1 MRYQLRLS
9 SDAND
14 TLRAAVQTP
23 LKKFNDARYGPS
35 QFQTLVVAVHD
46 GSAAAPDGATS
57 DVQGGLWGHTSY
69 GWLYVQLL
77 VVPEP
82 LRGQGV
88 GRQLLQMAE
97 AEALRRGC
105 HGAWLDT
112 FSPQAQGFYENLGY
126 LVFAALADFPIGHS
140 RTFLRK
146 SLAAV

>member
-1 MRYQLRLS
+1 MPYQLRLS

-14 TLRAAVQTP
+14 ALRAAVQAP
-23 LKKFNDARYGPS
+23 LKSFNDARYGES
-35 QFQTLVVAVHD
+35 QFQTLVVAVHEGD
-46 GSAAAPDGATS
+46 AAATDT
-57 DVQGGLWGHTSY
+57 VKGGLWGHTSY

-77 VVPEP
+77 VVPEA

-105 HGAWLDT
+105 HGVWLDT
-112 FSPQAQGFYENLGY
+112 FSPQAQGFYESLGY
-126 LVFAALADFPIGHS
+126 QAFAALADFPMGHS

-146 SLAAV
+146 SLVAV